1 MNEKI
6 TAIVPA
12 AGLGKR
18 FDSSNRKTF
27 ISIKGLPLL
36 IYTLKRL
43 QNEDAITEIIPV
55 ICHEDMDN
63 CSKMFKQH
71 NLHKI
76 SRIAPGGN
84 ERQDSVYSALKII
97 ESECIVLVHDG
108 VRPFI
113 PEGIITK
120 LVGTLA
126 DADGAVP
133 GMPAKDTIK
142 EVSEQMT
149 VVSTLRRDRIR
160 AVQTPQAFSLNI
172 IKKAYDK
179 AYEDGIYATDDAALV
194 ERTGGTV
201 KIIEGSSYNIKI
213 TTPEDLEMMKF
224 ILEKEKDI
232 KVGCPAAGQC

>member
-18 FDSSNRKTF
+18 FDSSSRKTF

-36 IYTLKRL
+36 VYTLKRL
-43 QNEDAITEIIPV
+43 QNEAAITEIIPV
-55 ICHEDMDN
+55 IRHEDMDS
-63 CSKMFKQH
+63 CSKIFRQH
-71 NLHKI
+71 DLHKI
-76 SRIAPGGN
+76 SRIAPGGK

-97 ESECIVLVHDG
+97 DSECIVLVHDG

-113 PEGIITK
+113 PEGMIAK
-120 LVGTLA
+120 LVGALA

-133 GMPAKDTIK
+133 GMPAKETIK
-142 EVSEQMT
+142 EMSERMT

-160 AVQTPQAFSLNI
+160 AIQTPQAFSYNI

-201 KIIEGSSYNIKI
+201 KIVEGSPYNIKI
-213 TTPEDLEMMKF
+213 TTPEDLKMLEC
-224 ILEKEKDI
+224 ILEGDNNKI
-232 KVGCPAAGQC
+232 LY

>member
-18 FDSSNRKTF
+18 FDPSNRKTF
-27 ISIKGLPLL
+27 IRIKGLPLL

-55 ICHEDMDN
+55 IRHEDMDS
-63 CSKMFKQH
+63 CSKIFSQH
-71 NLHKI
+71 DLHKI
-76 SRIAPGGN
+76 SRIAPGGD
-84 ERQDSVYSALKII
+84 ERQDSVYNALKII
-97 ESECIVLVHDG
+97 DAECIVLVHDG

-113 PEGIITK
+113 PDGMITK

-160 AVQTPQAFSLNI
+160 AIQTPQVFSYKI
-172 IKKAYDK
+172 IKKAYEK

-194 ERTGGTV
+194 ERSGGIV
-201 KIIEGSSYNIKI
+201 KIVEGNACNIKI
-213 TTPEDLEMMKF
+213 TTPEDLKMFEC
-224 ILEKEKDI
+224 ILEGDNNKI
-232 KVGCPAAGQC
+232 RY